1 MTGYAL
7 DNSWDKAKR
16 RLALLEFYLDPK
28 TKRRALALGVGDG
41 WRCLEI
47 GAGGG
52 SIALWLSEQV
62 GAKGSVVAT
71 DINIVLLKSIERPNL
86 QALQHD
92 ILSGTPADGNFDLV
106 HSRWILHHLP
116 KPEVAIRHMISALR
130 PGGWLLLEEVDF
142 FPVHASDN
150 ADYRDFMTAL
160 VNTVVRA
167 SGRDCFWARALPEL
181 VESLGLRNIDGEGDF
196 SLVRGG
202 SEIAEF
208 FALTAEQM
216 REPMVASGAIDAEK
230 LNRALE
236 LLSRP
241 TFWAFGGGGVSVW
254 GQRPD

>member
-7 DNSWDKAKR
+7 DNSWDKARR
-16 RLALLEFYLDPK
+16 RLTLLEFYLDPK
-28 TKRRALALGVGDG
+28 TKRRALSLGVGGG
-41 WRCLEI
+41 WRCLEV

-52 SIALWLSEQV
+52 SIARWLSEQV
-62 GAKGSVVAT
+62 GANGNVVAT
-71 DINIVLLKSIERPNL
+71 DINTALLKSIEGPNFRT
-86 QALQHD
+86 LQHD
-92 ILSGTPADGNFDLV
+92 ILSGPPPEGNFDLV
-106 HSRWILHHLP
+106 HSRWILHHLRE
-116 KPEVAIRHMISALR
+116 PEIAVRHMISALQ

-160 VNTVVRA
+160 VNTVVIA
-167 SGRDCFWARALPEL
+167 SGRDCFWARALPALIEG
-181 VESLGLRNIDGEGDF
+181 LGMQNIDGEGDF
-196 SLVRGG
+196 SLLKGG
-202 SEIAEF
+202 SEVAEF

-216 REPMVASGAIDAEK
+216 REPMLASGAIDAEK

-254 GQRPD
+254 AQRPK